1 MGIKDKDFNKNNSF
15 RKLIG
20 WITGVLV
27 LLAIAYFGIGAYVA
41 DSAGKREPHDE
52 WSDTPATFGVSFTE
66 EVFIA
71 RGDDIMISAWY
82 LPNQVA
88 EKAIILV
95 HGRNASKQ
103 NAISGHFPKL
113 GVDLYNAGYSVL
125 MIDTRGHGNS
135 GGERYSFGV
144 YERRDVLGAV
154 DFLINKGITPG
165 NIAALGISNGGA
177 AVIGAASEE
186 TAIGP
191 VILDSTLAELN
202 PLIDIELKNKGLPA
216 FFKLGIDMMGRLMF
230 GYSLSSVKPEEEI
243 AKIPP
248 RPILIMHC
256 LVDQKVDVSHAERLY
271 DAAPKAVYVL
281 YDTCSHAELYRDH
294 PIKYIEAVVPFL
306 QQAW

>member
-1 MGIKDKDFNKNNSF
+1 MGKNDEEFRANKTL
-15 RKLIG
+15 RKILGWLAGLI
-20 WITGVLV
+20 I
-27 LLAIAYFGIGAYVA
+27 LLAIAYFGISAYVA
-41 DSAGKREPHDE
+41 NSAGKRETHDE
-52 WSDTPATFGVSFTE
+52 WSDTPEIFGVAFTE
-66 EVFIA
+66 EQFNA
-71 RGDDIMISAWY
+71 RGDDIEISAWY
-82 LPNQVA
+82 LPNQDA
-88 EKAIILV
+88 DKAIILV

-103 NAISGHFPKL
+103 NAISGHFPEL
-113 GVDLYNAGYSVL
+113 GAELHNAGYSVL

-154 DFLINKGITPG
+154 DFLLNKGITPG

-216 FFKLGIDMMGRLMF
+216 FFKLGIDVMGRLMF
-230 GYSLSSVKPEEEI
+230 GYSLSSVKPVEEI
-243 AKIPP
+243 IEIPP

-256 LVDQKVDVSHAERLY
+256 SVDETVDVSHAERLY
-271 DAAPKAVYVL
+271 DAAPEAVFVL

-294 PIKYIEAVVPFL
+294 PNEYIETVIPFL